1 MPLVKVSIKKII
13 VDRYNFKEIESKWQ
27 KKWAETN
34 YFSTKVDKN
43 KKKFYCLEMFPYP
56 SGKIHMGHVRNYTIG
71 DVLSRYKSL
80 SGFNVLHPM
89 GWDAFGMPAENA
101 ARDNNLDPKVWTNSN
116 ISTMK
121 QQLKSLGLSID
132 WNREISTCSEDY
144 YKHQQIFFL
153 ELLEKKLVYR
163 KENYV
168 NWDPVDETVLA
179 NEQVI
184 DGKGWRSGAVVERKK
199 LSQWFFNISKFS
211 QDLLDGLDELKSWP
225 NKVKTMQ
232 KNWIGKSFGCEI
244 NFKIEGDL
252 PINQIKCFTT
262 RPDTLFGFS
271 FLALSVDHELSKYFK
286 NDNEFIKFKDR
297 CSKTGTTEEAI
308 AVGEKIGFKTNL
320 KAINPLKPTEKVPVY
335 FANFVLM
342 DYGFGAVFGCPG
354 HDQRD
359 FDFAKKYNLEIKTVV
374 RPFDKKDN
382 FTVNNEAYSDPGV
395 IINSDFLN
403 GLEAPINSVK
413 ETIKILE
420 NKNLGRK
427 TINYRLKDWGV
438 SRQRY
443 WGCPIP
449 IMYDE
454 KGTAHPVPR
463 SMLPVKLPENIN
475 LDVKGNPL
483 DNQKNWKE
491 IVVNGKKFTRET
503 DTLDTFV
510 CSSWY
515 FLRFC
520 SPNEKGYG
528 FKQEDIDYW
537 MPVDQYIGGVEHAI
551 LHLLYSRFFTRA
563 IKYNNSNFNINEPFL
578 NLFTQG
584 MVCHETYKD
593 KNDNWLSPEEV
604 EKVNNNFVNKKDNQV
619 VKVGPSE
626 SMSKSKKNVIDPEL
640 IINNYG
646 ADAVRLF
653 ILSDSPPEKDVQWS
667 EQGMTSSYRF
677 IQKLWIL
684 HNEIK
689 IKIENEKKINFDND
703 LEKFTNN
710 LIAKITNNLE
720 KFNYNVIIANMYETY
735 NYFINFIKNKND
747 IKNLEDN
754 YKKIL
759 ICFLPVIP
767 HYSNECLSEF
777 KVNQIEWPK
786 FDNKFLEKDE
796 VTIVVQLNGK
806 KRSLI
811 NTNKNI
817 KETDLLE
824 LVKKDKILE
833 KYMSNKEIKKVIFV
847 QNRLINILIDE

>member
-1 MPLVKVSIKKII
+1 ME
-13 VDRYNFKEIESKWQ
+13 RYNFKSIETKWQ
-27 KKWAETN
+27 KFWNENKT
-34 YFSTKVDKN
+34 FQTQIDKS

-80 SGFNVLHPM
+80 KGFNVLHPM

-101 ARDNNLDPKVWTNSN
+101 ARDNKLDPKDWTNSN
-116 ISTMK
+116 IDIMK
-121 QQLKSLGLSID
+121 NQLKKLGLSID
-132 WNREISTCSEDY
+132 WSREISTCSKDY

-184 DGKGWRSGAVVERKK
+184 DGKGWRSGAIVERKK

-211 QDLLDGLDELKSWP
+211 QDLLDGLDQLKKWP

-244 NFKIEGDL
+244 EFDIKGDL
-252 PINQIKCFTT
+252 PIDSIKCFTT

-271 FLALSVDHELSKYFK
+271 FLALSIDHEISNYYK
-286 NDNEFIKFKDR
+286 NDKEFLKFKEE

-308 AVGEKIGFKTNL
+308 AIGDKIGFKTSL
-320 KAINPLKPTEKVPVY
+320 EAINPLNSKQKVPVY

-342 DYGFGAVFGCPG
+342 DYGFGAVFGCPA

-359 FDFAKKYNLEIKTVV
+359 FDFAKKYNLTINTVV
-374 RPFDKKDN
+374 RPYDENDN
-382 FTVNNEAYSDPGV
+382 YKVSNEAYPGPGI
-395 IINSDFLN
+395 IINSNFLN
-403 GLEAPINSVK
+403 GLEAPKNSVL

-420 NKNLGRK
+420 EKKLGK
-427 TINYRLKDWGV
+427 KQTNYRLKDWGV

-449 IMYDE
+449 IAYDE
-454 KGTAHPVPR
+454 KGNVIPIPK

-475 LDVKGNPL
+475 LNVKGNPL
-483 DNQKNWKE
+483 DSQKDWKE
-491 IVVNGKKFTRET
+491 IVIDGKKLNRET

-515 FLRFC
+515 YLRFC
-520 SPNEKGYG
+520 SPQESSYG
-528 FKQEDIDYW
+528 FNKDEVDYW

-551 LHLLYSRFFTRA
+551 LHLLYSRFFMRA
-563 IKYNNSNFNINEPFL
+563 LDYNNDNFNIIEPFE

-593 KNDNWLSPEEV
+593 ENNNWLGPEQI
-604 EKVNNNFVNKKDNQV
+604 EKINNKFVKKDNPNIV

-626 SMSKSKKNVIDPEL
+626 SMSKSKKNVIDPEF
-640 IINNYG
+640 IIENYG

-667 EQGMTSSYRF
+667 EQGIQSSYKF
-677 IQKLWIL
+677 IQKLWSL
-684 HNEIK
+684 HIK
-689 IKIENEKKINFDND
+689 IMEKIKNDSKKEKDD
-703 LEKFTNN
+703 RLS
-710 LIAKITNNLE
+710 KITNIFIKNVTENLQN
-720 KFNYNVIIANMYETY
+720 FAYNKIIANLYETY
-735 NYFINFIKNKND
+735 NQLFYEVEKEYSKKTLI
-747 IKNLEDN
+747 EN

-759 ICFLPVIP
+759 IVMMPIIP
-767 HYSNECLSEF
+767 HFANECFEYIGENEKISWPLINENLLIE
-777 KVNQIEWPK
+777 KNTNYVIQI
-786 FDNKFLEKDE
+786 
-796 VTIVVQLNGK
+796 NGK
-806 KRSLI
+806 KR
-811 NTNKNI
+811 
-817 KETDLLE
+817 
-824 LVKKDKILE
+824 VILE
-833 KYMSNKEIKKVIFV
+833 AKKNLTEEELFYQLTSLDELDKYIKDKEIKRKIFV
-847 QNRLINILIDE
+847 PNKLINIII